1 MYKYNLKTPK
11 EGLYNITKEVKEAVF
26 DSGVRE
32 GLCVVYCPHTTAGIT
47 INENADE
54 YVCSDIIFGINKAF
68 PQCSEFRHDEGN
80 SNGHIKSSVI
90 GASQTLIIDR
100 GEPVLGTWQNVFFAE
115 FDPPRTRTFYVKI
128 I

>member
-1 MYKYNLKTPK
+1 
-11 EGLYNITKEVKEAVF
+11 
-26 DSGVRE
+26 
-32 GLCVVYCPHTTAGIT
+32 
-47 INENADE
+47 
-54 YVCSDIIFGINKAF
+54 
-68 PQCSEFRHDEGN
+68 
-80 SNGHIKSSVI
+80 GHIKRSVI